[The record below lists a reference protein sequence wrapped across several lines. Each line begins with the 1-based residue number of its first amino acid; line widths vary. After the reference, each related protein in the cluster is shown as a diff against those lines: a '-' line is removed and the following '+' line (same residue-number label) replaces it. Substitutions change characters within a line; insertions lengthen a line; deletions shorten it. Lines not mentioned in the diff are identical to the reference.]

1 MQLSI
6 TRIENDD
13 LEKLA
18 NNSIKGLKR
27 ITSYNKLLLLLFLIT
42 QVTFSQE
49 TSLESGKQYI
59 LGGLE
64 VSGLQSYNEQTVKTY
79 TGLRVGQPITVPGE
93 EISSVIKKLWGL
105 ELFSDVAMYQ
115 TKIEDDKIFLE
126 LNILERPTL
135 SKVTVYGIK
144 KRKVQ
149 GILDDTDLKK
159 GKKITESLIANTKG
173 YLENKYRK
181 QGYLNA
187 KAIIVTAKDTSG
199 TNSESM
205 VINVKKGDK
214 VKISQIVFSGN
225 EKLKAKRLKKAL
237 GKAKIR
243 KKKLGAFWQRSKFM
257 EDEFNEGLKNIV
269 DAYAEKGYRDA
280 RVVSDTFIKVN
291 ENNIRLEIGVEEG
304 RKYYFGDINF
314 VGNSV
319 YPDRAL
325 SRVLGIR
332 KGETY
337 NGVLLKKRIA
347 DDSKPDA
354 QDLTNLYQNNGYLF
368 SSINPVEISAVNDT
382 IDFEIRIIE
391 GKETFL
397 DHVTVVGNDKTNDHV
412 IFRELRTRPGQK
424 YSKDNIV
431 RSVRELGQL
440 GFFDAEQIVPDIE
453 NPDPNSGTVDI
464 KYSLVEAGSSQ
475 IELQGGYGGGGF
487 IGTLG
492 LSFSNF
498 SLQNIF
504 KGEAYKPVPMGDGQT
519 FALRL
524 QASQTFRVYS
534 LNFSEPWLGGKKPVR
549 FNLSF
554 SRTQQFASS
563 FNTNGQIERDRN
575 RGFSITGVSAG
586 LAKRVQW
593 PDDYF
598 TISHSLGYQLYEFND
613 YNIGLF
619 NFGNGRSNS
628 LTYTLGISRSSQGPS
643 RIFPMT
649 GSNFEITAKFTPPYS
664 LISGK
669 DFKAISNSIDEK
681 SERLFEIGQN
691 PATIQEQQEFQ
702 QLQGEIED
710 LEEERFK
717 WLEYY
722 KIKFKGDWY
731 TNLVG
736 KLVLR
741 TNAEFGFLG
750 NYNNDIGDVPFERF
764 FVGGDGLGN
773 FTLDGRDVVQLRG
786 YENSS
791 LTPFNTNAISGQ
803 QQQDGGVIYNK
814 FSMELRYPLTLKPSA
829 SIYALSFLEAGNAF
843 NNFNEFN
850 PFQLK
855 RSAGVGLRI
864 FMPAFGLLGIDFG
877 YGFDEDLRPQSI
889 GNGPSGWQTHFIIG
903 QQF

>member
-1 MQLSI
+1 M
-6 TRIENDD
+6 
-13 LEKLA
+13 EKLA
-18 NNSIKGLKR
+18 NNSISGIKKR
-27 ITSYNKLLLLLFLIT
+27 LNNTTKYLLLLFLISYT
-42 QVTFSQE
+42 ANAQDVSFE
-49 TSLESGKQYI
+49 DGKEYI

-64 VSGLQSYNEQTVKTY
+64 VTGLQSYNEQTVKTY
-79 TGLRVGQPITVPGE
+79 TGLRIGQKITVPGE
-93 EISSVIKKLWGL
+93 EISAVIKKLWGL
-105 ELFSDVAMYQ
+105 ELFSDVSIYYN
-115 TKIEDDKIFLE
+115 KIEGDKIFLE
-126 LNILERPTL
+126 LNILERPVL
-135 SKVTVYGIK
+135 SKVTVYGVK
-144 KRKVQ
+144 QRKV
-149 GILDDTDLKK
+149 GDIINDTDLKK
-159 GKKITESLIANTKG
+159 GKKITESLIANTKN

-187 KAIIVTAKDTSG
+187 NVLIATATDTSE
-199 TNSESM
+199 TNAQSM

-214 VKISQIVFSGN
+214 VKVKDIVFEGN
-225 EKLKAKRLKKAL
+225 EQLSDKRLRKAL
-237 GKAKIR
+237 KNTK
-243 KKKLGAFWQRSKFM
+243 KKKLYRFWKKSKYI
-257 EDEFNEGLKNIV
+257 EDDYEEDLGTLI

-280 RVVSDTFIKVN
+280 RVLSDTLIKED
-291 ENNIRLEIGVEEG
+291 ENNIALKIKVEEG
-304 RKYYFGDINF
+304 NKYYFGDIDF

-319 YPDRAL
+319 YTDRQLAQ
-325 SRVLGIR
+325 VLGIKR
-332 KGETY
+332 GNTY

-354 QDLTNLYQNNGYLF
+354 EDVTNLYQNNGYLF
-368 SSINPVEISAVNDT
+368 SSINPVEVSAANDT

-397 DHVTVVGNDKTNDHV
+397 DHVTVAGNDKTNDHV

-424 YSKDNIV
+424 YSKDNII
-431 RSVRELGQL
+431 RSIRELGQL
-440 GFFDAEQIVPDIE
+440 GFFDAEQIVPDVQ
-453 NPDPNSGTVDI
+453 NPDPNAGTVDI
-464 KYSLVEAGSSQ
+464 KYSLVESGSSQ

-492 LSFSNF
+492 LSFNNF

-504 KGEAYKPVPMGDGQT
+504 NGEAYKPVPMGDGQT

-524 QASQTFRVYS
+524 QASRTFRVYS

-554 SRTQQFASS
+554 SRTQQFFSQFDPTS
-563 FNTNGQIERDRN
+563 RNQIEVDPD
-575 RGFSITGVSAG
+575 RGFAITGVSAG

-593 PDDYF
+593 PDDFF
-598 TISHSLGYQLYEFND
+598 TVSHALGYQHYDFND

-619 NFGNGRSNS
+619 NFGNGTSNG

-643 RIFPMT
+643 RIFPLR
-649 GSNFEITAKFTPPYS
+649 GSNFEVTAKFTPPYS
-664 LISGK
+664 LLGNK
-669 DFKAISNSIDEK
+669 DFKGLKERSDE
-681 SERLFEIGQN
+681 LTEIAQTDGLT
-691 PATIQEQQEFQ
+691 AAEDAELQE
-702 QLQGEIED
+702 I
-710 LEEERFK
+710 EEERFK

-722 KIKFKGDWY
+722 KIKFKGDWF
-731 TNLVG
+731 TQLAG

-750 NYNNDIGDVPFERF
+750 NYNNDIGNVPFERF

-786 YENSS
+786 YDNNS
-791 LTPFNTNAISGQ
+791 LTPFVTNAITGQ
-803 QQQDGGVIYNK
+803 QEREGGTIYNK
-814 FSMELRYPLTLKPSA
+814 YSLELRYPLTLKPSA
-829 SIYALSFLEAGNAF
+829 SIYVQSFLEAGNAF
-843 NNFNEFN
+843 NNFRDFN

-877 YGFDEDLRPQSI
+877 YGFDTDLNPASV
-889 GNGPSGWQTHFIIG
+889 GPSGWQTHFIIG